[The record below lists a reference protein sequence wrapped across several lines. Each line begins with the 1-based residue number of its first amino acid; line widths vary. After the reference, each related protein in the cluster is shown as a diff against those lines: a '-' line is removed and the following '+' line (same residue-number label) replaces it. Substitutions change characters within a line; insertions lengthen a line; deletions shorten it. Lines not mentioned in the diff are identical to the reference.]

1 MLSITSFSLG
11 KRRSAEATA
20 PVRPFATLWPL
31 ALLAVGLLATQGC
44 SKEEAPPAP
53 APAPAPGAPKPKAAV
68 PPTGTNAAAPAAGT
82 GAVAGGAG
90 TNAAAGGGEA
100 VDLRLKWPVG
110 KRYLQRMDVA
120 QESETT
126 IPGVPAPTK
135 QESAQSQDYS
145 LTVLKDREGGGQEL
159 ELEFIAQKIDSK
171 AGGRPLVTFDSKSDA
186 KGDRT
191 NAVAIALRKLVGVK
205 IHYLTDT
212 NGRIDKVVGAQEL
225 QSKLLA
231 TVNQQSR
238 AILTPL
244 LAEDNLKRVVTLD
257 IDLPTKPVKVGESW
271 PVQRDTLMGQLGTL
285 VFSTTNTFKGWEEHA
300 NRRCAVIEFTGSVT
314 NKAAAATA
322 PSAMPISMTVE
333 SGRTAGK
340 SWFDPVSGMIVDSS
354 SDQEMTMKITTAGRT
369 MDSKTRNKITVKVIE
384 SGDAPKPN

>member
-1 MLSITSFSLG
+1 MLSITSLSLG
-11 KRRSAEATA
+11 NRRSTEASA
-20 PVRPFATLWPL
+20 PVRPFATFWPL

-126 IPGVPAPTK
+126 IPGVPVPTK

-171 AGGRPLVTFDSKSDA
+171 AGGRPLVTLIPSPMP
-186 KGDRT
+186 R
-191 NAVAIALRKLVGVK
+191 AIAPTPWPSRCG
-205 IHYLTDT
+205 
-212 NGRIDKVVGAQEL
+212 
-225 QSKLLA
+225 SWLA
-231 TVNQQSR
+231 
-238 AILTPL
+238 
-244 LAEDNLKRVVTLD
+244 
-257 IDLPTKPVKVGESW
+257 
-271 PVQRDTLMGQLGTL
+271 
-285 VFSTTNTFKGWEEHA
+285 
-300 NRRCAVIEFTGSVT
+300 
-314 NKAAAATA
+314 
-322 PSAMPISMTVE
+322 
-333 SGRTAGK
+333 
-340 SWFDPVSGMIVDSS
+340 
-354 SDQEMTMKITTAGRT
+354 
-369 MDSKTRNKITVKVIE
+369 
-384 SGDAPKPN
+384 

>member
-1 MLSITSFSLG
+1 MPSIIPLSFENRPADET
-11 KRRSAEATA
+11 RSRVPRFGT
-20 PVRPFATLWPL
+20 RWPL
-31 ALLAVGLLATQGC
+31 AVLAIGLLGALGC

-53 APAPAPGAPKPKAAV
+53 AAAPAPSAPKPKAAV
-68 PPTGTNAAAPAAGT
+68 PPTGTNAT
-82 GAVAGGAG
+82 AGGAA
-90 TNAAAGGGEA
+90 TNAAAGTGEA

-110 KRYLQRMDVA
+110 KRYLQRMDVV

-126 IPGVPAPTK
+126 IPGVPLPTK
-135 QESAQSQDYS
+135 QESTQSQDYS
-145 LTVLKDREGGGQEL
+145 LAVLKAREGGGQEL
-159 ELEFIAQKIDSK
+159 EVEFVAQKIDSK

-191 NAVAIALRKLVGVK
+191 NAVATALRKLVGVK

-212 NGRIDKVVGAQEL
+212 NGRIEKVVGAQEL

-231 TVNQQSR
+231 TVTQQAR

-244 LAEDNLKRVVTLD
+244 LTEDNLKRVVTLD

-285 VFSTTNTFKGWEEHA
+285 VFSTTNTFKGWEEHG

-314 NKAAAATA
+314 NKPGAPAA
-322 PSAMPISMTVE
+322 PSAMPVSMTVE
-333 SGRTAGK
+333 SGRTSGK
-340 SWFDPVSGMIVDSS
+340 SWFDPATGMIVDAYT
-354 SDQEMTMKITTAGRT
+354 DQEMTMKITTAGRT

-384 SGDAPKPN
+384 NGEPPKTN

>member
-1 MLSITSFSLG
+1 MLSLSLG
-11 KRRSAEATA
+11 NRRADEIGSREQLFGT
-20 PVRPFATLWPL
+20 RWPL
-31 ALLAVGLLATQGC
+31 ALLAVGLLAAQGC

-53 APAPAPGAPKPKAAV
+53 APAPAAPQPK
-68 PPTGTNAAAPAAGT
+68 AAAPAT
-82 GAVAGGAG
+82 G
-90 TNAAAGGGEA
+90 TNAAAGGAVTNAAPGVSEA

-110 KRYLQRMDVA
+110 KRYLQRMEVA

-126 IPGVPAPTK
+126 MMGLPQPTK

-145 LTVLKDREGGGQEL
+145 LAVLKEREGGGQEL
-159 ELEFIAQKIDSK
+159 ELEFVAQKIDSK
-171 AGGRPLVTFDSKSDA
+171 AGGRSLVTFDSKSDA

-191 NAVAIALRKLVGVK
+191 NAVATAMRKLVGVK

-231 TVNQQSR
+231 AASPQAR

-271 PVQRDTLMGQLGTL
+271 LVQRETLMGQLGTL

-300 NRRCAVIEFTGSVT
+300 KRRCAVIEFTGSVT
-314 NKAAAATA
+314 NKPGAPAAPAAV
-322 PSAMPISMTVE
+322 PIAMTVE
-333 SGRTAGK
+333 SGRTSGK
-340 SWFDPVSGMIVDSS
+340 SWFDPVSGMIVDSYT
-354 SDQEMTMKITTAGRT
+354 DQEMTMKITTAGRT

-384 SGDAPKPN
+384 NGEAPKVN